1 MELHHSLHSHI
12 IGKGGR
18 GIQKVMKITSC
29 HIHFPDSNKY
39 SESNKSDQVSI
50 SGTPM
55 NVYEALK
62 HLRAMCPL
70 TVYMKLPWYNLG
82 QPDLRPLMSQMDLE
96 VSVEQNIYSLA
107 IKMSGSQDSSV
118 LFAIR
123 LVLHHFL
130 LTEEYVNISTNVL
143 AREELNYQLENSDEH
158 RQRYRISH
166 IIVKFGNIFRIR
178 EVCNKNNVTIQT
190 FPETHTI
197 SIVGSPAGV
206 LKVRKLLVVGD
217 FLVKFSSKLR
227 SQGLANVIVQFDCN
241 VMDIHYPIQQ
251 LEQERG
257 LQIGCKRKNGD
268 IMTITMKSTESKI
281 AEVLQSRELL
291 LALPPTTYSSP
302 DDYDPSP
309 VMNVTG
315 PATLIPLQTELASGV
330 RVFLTPPIESPRSP
344 DPDESPL
351 AASILKGAKDISK
364 NSDIW
369 KKKPKPDRGE
379 MLMKA
384 TQAIFDDTVLSS
396 PRYPT
401 DLWSGY
407 GFSSSLPADLLK
419 GMMDLS
425 ANESSTTTNSS
436 LLMNHSQR
444 GLCSVREEDEELS
457 DFSASSTNYGMSRV
471 FEQPSRNVF
480 SASTSV
486 FDSNSLPYDLQ
497 WDINYFTDPSMVLAQ
512 LGCSE
517 YMIQLRDQEIDMHAF
532 LLLDEQNLKDIG
544 VSTIGARKKIHHAI
558 LKLRDSARL
567 NGYAV

>member
-70 TVYMKLPWYNLG
+70 TVYMKLPWYNPG

-158 RQRYRISH
+158 RQR
-166 IIVKFGNIFRIR
+166 IR

-206 LKVRKLLVVGD
+206 LKVRKLLV
-217 FLVKFSSKLR
+217 
-227 SQGLANVIVQFDCN
+227 GLANVTVQFDCN

-315 PATLIPLQTELASGV
+315 PSTLIPLQTELASGV

-364 NSDIW
+364 N
-369 KKKPKPDRGE
+369 
-379 MLMKA
+379 
-384 TQAIFDDTVLSS
+384 S

-558 LKLRDSARL
+558 LS
-567 NGYAV
+567 

>member
-70 TVYMKLPWYNLG
+70 TVYMKLPWYNPG

-158 RQRYRISH
+158 RQR
-166 IIVKFGNIFRIR
+166 IR

-206 LKVRKLLVVGD
+206 LKVRKLLV
-217 FLVKFSSKLR
+217 
-227 SQGLANVIVQFDCN
+227 GLANVTVQFDCN

-315 PATLIPLQTELASGV
+315 PSTLIPLQTELASGV

-364 NSDIW
+364 N
-369 KKKPKPDRGE
+369 R
-379 MLMKA
+379 
-384 TQAIFDDTVLSS
+384 
-396 PRYPT
+396 
-401 DLWSGY
+401 
-407 GFSSSLPADLLK
+407 
-419 GMMDLS
+419 
-425 ANESSTTTNSS
+425 
-436 LLMNHSQR
+436 
-444 GLCSVREEDEELS
+444 
-457 DFSASSTNYGMSRV
+457 
-471 FEQPSRNVF
+471 
-480 SASTSV
+480 
-486 FDSNSLPYDLQ
+486 
-497 WDINYFTDPSMVLAQ
+497 
-512 LGCSE
+512 
-517 YMIQLRDQEIDMHAF
+517 
-532 LLLDEQNLKDIG
+532 
-544 VSTIGARKKIHHAI
+544 
-558 LKLRDSARL
+558 
-567 NGYAV
+567 

>member
-18 GIQKVMKITSC
+18 GIQKVMKMTSC

-39 SESNKSDQVSI
+39 SDSNKSDQVSI
-50 SGTPM
+50 SGTPV
-55 NVYEALK
+55 NVFEALK
-62 HLRAMCPL
+62 HLRTMCPL
-70 TVYMKLPWYNLG
+70 TVYMKLPWYNSG

-107 IKMSGSQDSSV
+107 IKMSGSQDASV

-130 LTEEYVNISTNVL
+130 LTEEYINISTTVL
-143 AREELNYQLENSDEH
+143 AREELNYQLENIEEH
-158 RQRYRISH
+158 RERL
-166 IIVKFGNIFRIR
+166 R
-178 EVCNKNNVTIQT
+178 EVCNKNSVTIQT
-190 FPETHTI
+190 YPDTQSI
-197 SIVGSPAGV
+197 SVVGPPSGV
-206 LKVRKLLVVGD
+206 LNVRKMLI
-217 FLVKFSSKLR
+217 
-227 SQGLANVIVQFDCN
+227 GLANVTVQFDCN

-268 IMTITMKSTESKI
+268 TMTITMKATESKL
-281 AEVLQSRELL
+281 AEILQSRELL
-291 LALPPTTYSSP
+291 LALPPTTYSCP
-302 DDYDPSP
+302 DDYDPNP
-309 VMNVTG
+309 MMNLSG
-315 PATLIPLQTELASGV
+315 PSTLTPLQTEMASGV
-330 RVFLTPPIESPRSP
+330 RVFLTPPIESPKSP
-344 DPDESPL
+344 DPEDSPL

-369 KKKPKPDRGE
+369 KKKPKADRGE
-379 MLMKA
+379 MLIKA
-384 TQAIFDDTVLSS
+384 TQAIFDDSVLSS

-419 GMMDLS
+419 GMMDL
-425 ANESSTTTNSS
+425 TTNEPTTANTSS
-436 LLMNHSQR
+436 ILMNHSQR

-457 DFSASSTNYGMSRV
+457 DFSASTTNYGMSRV
-471 FEQPSRNVF
+471 FEQATRNVF

-517 YMIQLRDQEIDMHAF
+517 YMTQLRDQEIDMHAF

>member
-1 MELHHSLHSHI
+1 
-12 IGKGGR
+12 
-18 GIQKVMKITSC
+18 MKMTSC

-62 HLRAMCPL
+62 HLRVRYKFTVMTSQNVKFQTMCPL
-70 TVYMKLPWYNLG
+70 TVYMKLPWYNPG
-82 QPDLRPLMSQMDLE
+82 SPDLRPLMSQMDLE
-96 VSVEQNIYSLA
+96 FSVEQNIYTLA
-107 IKMSGSQDSSV
+107 IKMTGSQDASV

-130 LTEEYVNISTNVL
+130 LTEEYLNISTTVL
-143 AREELNYQLENSDEH
+143 AREELNYQLENIEEH
-158 RQRYRISH
+158 RERL
-166 IIVKFGNIFRIR
+166 R

-190 FPETHTI
+190 FPETQSI
-197 SIVGSPAGV
+197 SVVGPPAGV
-206 LKVRKLLVVGD
+206 LNVRKMLIG
-217 FLVKFSSKLR
+217 F
-227 SQGLANVIVQFDCN
+227 ANVTVQFDCN
-241 VMDIHYPIQQ
+241 VMDIHYPVQQ

-268 IMTITMKSTESKI
+268 VMTITMKSTESKL

-291 LALPPTTYSSP
+291 LALPPTTYSCT
-302 DDYDPSP
+302 DDYDPNP
-309 VMNVTG
+309 VMNISG
-315 PATLIPLQTELASGV
+315 PSLTPLQTEMASGV

-344 DPDESPL
+344 DPEDSPL

-369 KKKPKPDRGE
+369 KKKPKADRGE

-419 GMMDLS
+419 GMLDLS
-425 ANESSTTTNSS
+425 TNDQATSSS

-558 LKLRDSARL
+558 LSGFLFCLVLAAREHNPHFHITMTTFTELRDSARL
-567 NGYAV
+567 NGYAF